1 MMRANTKRYPQNCIA
16 LCFSNYC
23 VAIFISLQLT
33 KNLRLSTKEL
43 VDLYLITFIEILIRV
58 NMRSNYETFLHT
70 FIRL

>member
-16 LCFSNYC
+16 LCSSNYR
-23 VAIFISLQLT
+23 VAMFISLQLT
-33 KNLRLSTKEL
+33 KNFRSSIREF
-43 VDLYLITFIEILIRV
+43 VDLYLITFIEMLICV

>member
-16 LCFSNYC
+16 LCFSNYY

-33 KNLRLSTKEL
+33 KNFRLSIKEF
-43 VDLYLITFIEILIRV
+43 VHLYLITFIEILICV
-58 NMRSNYETFLHT
+58 SMRSNYETFLHT